1 MREPFLFN
9 ILFAVFK
16 KNINL
21 ALDFYRHFYILT
33 QLALLYVKRL
43 CFILSGVY
51 PKKKMVGHQSL
62 KFVFFF
68 ITIGDCQYG

>member
-43 CFILSGVY
+43 CFILTVCIQ
-51 PKKKMVGHQSL
+51 KL
-62 KFVFFF
+62 KWCGTKV
-68 ITIGDCQYG
+68 